1 MPNVL
6 DRPEL
11 PSSDK
16 RVLGSKGSAPAKEP
30 VPQSLAAAKRVHAV
44 STPHR
49 FATEPTL
56 ALAAFSRASHYPGL
70 VLWPAIGVPPERRG
84 GPMTDRLGKCCRE
97 AAGGRRGD
105 DEPSKIATG
114 GVG

>member
-1 MPNVL
+1 MKILYLCTDLGIP
-6 DRPEL
+6 
-11 PSSDK
+11 
-16 RVLGSKGSAPAKEP
+16 VLGWKG
-30 VPQSLAAAKRVHAV
+30 AAVHV
-44 STPHR
+44 R
-49 FATEPTL
+49 
-56 ALAAFSRASHYPGL
+56 ALVAAFSRASHDPGL

-114 GVG
+114 GVR

>member
-11 PSSDK
+11 RSSDE

-30 VPQSLAAAKRVHAV
+30 VPQSLAAANRVHAV
-44 STPHR
+44 STPRR

-56 ALAAFSRASHYPGL
+56 ALAAFSRASHDPGV
-70 VLWPAIGVPPERRG
+70 VLSPAIGVPPS
-84 GPMTDRLGKCCRE
+84 DV
-97 AAGGRRGD
+97 AA
-105 DEPSKIATG
+105 P
-114 GVG
+114 

>member
-11 PSSDK
+11 RSSDE

-56 ALAAFSRASHYPGL
+56 ALAAFSRASHDPGL
-70 VLWPAIGVPPERRG
+70 VLWPVVGVPPS
-84 GPMTDRLGKCCRE
+84 DV
-97 AAGGRRGD
+97 AA
-105 DEPSKIATG
+105 P
-114 GVG
+114 